1 MDLARDFDEFIASLI
16 AHGVEFLLVGAYA
29 LAFHGAPRFTGDLDV
44 FVRPTLENASRVL
57 AAVRAF
63 GFPVAELRPDDLV
76 DASRILQMGLE
87 PVQIHVMSAISGVSW
102 DDAWRDRAAGRCGR
116 HEVPFLGRDSFLR
129 NKRAAGRPKDL
140 ADIDAITPGE
150 DERSS

>member
-1 MDLARDFDEFIASLI
+1 MDLAPDFDEFIGSLI
-16 AHGVEFLLVGAYA
+16 AQDVEFLIVDAYA

-44 FVRPTLENASRVL
+44 LVRPTVDNGSRVL

-63 GFPVAELRPDDLV
+63 GFPVAELQ
-76 DASRILQMGLE
+76 ASDIIDSRRILQMGME

-102 DDAWRDRAAGRCGR
+102 DEAWRDRVVGRCGSQD
-116 HEVPFLGRDSFLR
+116 VPFLGRESFVR

-140 ADIDAITPGE
+140 ADIDAITPAD
-150 DERSS
+150 DEHSP

>member
-1 MDLARDFDEFIASLI
+1 LI

-102 DDAWRDRAAGRCGR
+102 DDAWCDRAAGRCGR